1 MNHLLLYLLVQ
12 SIAPRIA
19 GRRIGGIRLL
29 QPILSIEL
37 TGGGP
42 PEYLV
47 VILSSPGPFC
57 FLGNEDP
64 LAGIGAEAFKRIA
77 GLQVGRVPAA
87 ADDRIV
93 RLDLA
98 GGREPYT
105 LAIYLFGSRA
115 RVRVERGEA
124 IIESLNAKET
134 GQTLRPGRSPRA
146 PVFKPGGSVVDG
158 DGLEEFREGL
168 IDGRVPFL
176 LATPKR
182 VGGVAPIPVP
192 GMGSKAV
199 DGETAV
205 PVPGMGSKA
214 VDGETAIPVPGAS
227 KEAADDEAP
236 AFGPFNDAVTACR
249 EVGMAIV
256 ASLNDDI
263 VDRATATLRKHLA
276 GRERLLVKL
285 ETERE
290 GADSFDKI
298 RSEANTLA
306 AYQSQIPAGA
316 SEAVLPDLYRDGEKA
331 VIELDPARS
340 IHEQI
345 DKRFKRAAKL
355 ERSREALDKRIQTIS
370 AEIGRLTA
378 DTDNIDR
385 QSTLREAVK
394 AAERAERGYDFGAR
408 KHRAAKRTQQVKE
421 YRRFALDD
429 QWFALVG
436 RSNSEND
443 EITFKVAAPDDFWFH
458 AQQMPGSHVILKSH
472 GAPGNPPDTILEK
485 TAAIAA
491 HFSKARHASL
501 VPVIYTR
508 RKYVRKFRGAKPG
521 QVVCEREKT
530 VFATPGL
537 PDTPKTI

>member
-12 SIAPRIA
+12 GIAPRIA
-19 GRRIGGIRLL
+19 GRRIGGVRLL

-42 PEYLV
+42 SEYLV

-64 LAGIGAEAFKRIA
+64 LAGIGVEAFKRIA

-87 ADDRIV
+87 AEDRIL

-115 RVRVERGEA
+115 KVRVERGEA

-134 GQTLRPGRSPRA
+134 GQTLPPPRSPHA
-146 PVFKPGGSVVDG
+146 PVFKPDGSIVGG
-158 DGLEEFREGL
+158 DGLEKFREGL

-176 LATPKR
+176 LTTPKR
-182 VGGVAPIPVP
+182 MGAVNPTPVP

-199 DGETAV
+199 DGETAT
-205 PVPGMGSKA
+205 PVPGTG
-214 VDGETAIPVPGAS
+214 GEATDD
-227 KEAADDEAP
+227 AAA
-236 AFGPFNDAVTACR
+236 AFGPFDNAVTACR
-249 EVGMAIV
+249 AVGMSIV

-263 VDRATATLRKHLA
+263 LGRATATLRNHLA

-285 ETERE
+285 KTERE

-306 AYQSQIPAGA
+306 AYQSRIPPGA
-316 SEAVLPDLYRDGEKA
+316 SEAVLPDLYREGEET

-355 ERSREALDKRIQTIS
+355 ERSREALDKRIHTIA
-370 AEIGRLTA
+370 AEIERLTA
-378 DTDNIDR
+378 DTDNIAK
-385 QSTLREAVK
+385 QSTLRDAVK

-408 KHRAAKRTQQVKE
+408 KRRTVKRAPQVKE

-436 RSNSEND
+436 RNNREND
-443 EITFKVAAPDDFWFH
+443 EITFKVAAPDDLWFH

-530 VFATPGL
+530 VFANPGL